1 MTNEYLIF
9 PPIPQ
14 LKMLK
19 KAINTTKDLTL
30 QIKFN
35 LADNELPVINS

>member
-1 MTNEYLIF
+1 MNIIFF

-14 LKMLK
+14 LKTLK
-19 KAINTTKDLTL
+19 EAINTTKDLTL

-35 LADNELPVINS
+35 LADNELPAINS